1 MPYHPLLLPCVEC
14 ESPPLP
20 QRLGKWEKDS
30 GQAETW
36 DIGLNAAS
44 LVAGPH

>member
-1 MPYHPLLLPCVEC
+1 MPHHPLLLPCVER

-20 QRLGKWEKDS
+20 QSLGKWGKDS

-36 DIGLNAAS
+36 DTGPNAAS
-44 LVAGPH
+44 LVTRPH